1 MAFENIIREMDQIR
15 NEDDMKLSFRFNPRY
30 PNEYE
35 KHSEIKKQALNNSKS
50 VVEFKETEEAIRFA
64 AIESG
69 LDRNAELN
77 EMNRLALTEQL
88 QPILETDYQ
97 EAVNQYYKLKSQY
110 EEKYADFQE
119 QLNTLI
125 EESVNQL
132 LPITKELAD
141 IEAAND
147 YLFYS
152 KGPYAYTMNNGINE
166 LIDTDIKPI
175 VKTTRTPIKP
185 QKKVTMGEVTQK
197 YVYPFLNRIDRKET
211 LVNNLIE
218 GVYEN
223 E

>member
-1 MAFENIIREMDQIR
+1 MEFENIIREMDQIR

-30 PNEYE
+30 PNEYG

-50 VVEFKETEEAIRFA
+50 VMEFKETEEAIRFA

-97 EAVNQYYKLKSQY
+97 EAVNHYYKLKSQY

-132 LPITKELAD
+132 LPITRELAD

-152 KGPYAYTMNNGINE
+152 KGPYSPTMNSGIHE

-175 VKTTRTPIKP
+175 AKTTRTLIKP

-197 YVYPFLNRIDRKET
+197 FVYPFLNRIDRKET